1 MANVNSQGSNVK
13 LIFVN
18 GIGPLIAT
26 IQEDVQD
33 AIVVRNPCQF
43 GLDEQG
49 ELTIRDYLEGITN
62 PEENAIFMKYNIV
75 SVTVP
80 AAEILEVYVSAI
92 EAIEA
97 AKNEP
102 QIIVPSQKI
111 IV

>member
-80 AAEILEVYVSAI
+80 ADEILEVYVSAI

>member
-1 MANVNSQGSNVK
+1 MAKMEKPNSNVK

-18 GIGPLIAT
+18 GIGPLIGT
-26 IQEDVQD
+26 IQDDVQD

-43 GLDEQG
+43 GLDENG
-49 ELTIRDYLEGITN
+49 DFAIRDYLEGITN

-80 AAEILEVYVSAI
+80 TDEILSVYVSTI

-97 AKNEP
+97 AKNNP